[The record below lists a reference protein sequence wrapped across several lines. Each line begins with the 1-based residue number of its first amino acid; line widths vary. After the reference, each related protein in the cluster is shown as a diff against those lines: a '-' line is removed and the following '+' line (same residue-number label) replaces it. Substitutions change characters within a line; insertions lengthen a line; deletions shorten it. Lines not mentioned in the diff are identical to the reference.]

1 MLRSSDLNKCAGL
14 VRQRRANHPSQSQP
28 GGGGGGSG
36 AGGEREAEA
45 FHKEGKW
52 EYNQE
57 ISSVFMLSTGE
68 AYSET
73 RQLNKASNKMLG
85 CED

>member
-1 MLRSSDLNKCAGL
+1 MCWISEVEESQL
-14 VRQRRANHPSQSQP
+14 PSPKSAQWQW
-28 GGGGGGSG
+28 GGGG
-36 AGGEREAEA
+36 ADGERKAEA

-52 EYNQE
+52 EYNRE
-57 ISSVFMLSTGE
+57 ISSVLMLSTGE
-68 AYSET
+68 AYAER

>member
-1 MLRSSDLNKCAGL
+1 MEK
-14 VRQRRANHPSQSQP
+14 
-28 GGGGGGSG
+28 
-36 AGGEREAEA
+36 EAKA

-52 EYNQE
+52 EYNRE

-68 AYSET
+68 AYAER
-73 RQLNKASNKMLG
+73 RQLNKASNNMLG